1 MPKRNNQPNTWLY
14 FSGLGLQMAVV
25 ITSSVFLGVWLD
37 DTYVNSSKVFTIILS
52 LLGIFIAL
60 GRVIISLKN
69 FKE

>member
-37 DTYVNSSKVFTIILS
+37 DTYVNSSKVVTIILS

>member
-1 MPKRNNQPNTWLY
+1 MPKRNNQPNTWLN